1 MVEIAEQRAAA
12 GQDNTLVDDVGGQFR
27 RRVLEGDL
35 DSLDNRA
42 DRLGEALRY
51 LPLADDDLLRH
62 TVHQVAPFD
71 FHDTPFAVFPHAG
84 RADLLLDPL
93 HAALT
98 DGKIMVAGDINED
111 RLLPL

>member
-51 LPLADDDLLRH
+51 LPLADDDLLRD

-71 FHDTPFAVFPHAG
+71 FHETPFAVFRLTGP
-84 RADLLLDPL
+84 ADILFDPL
-93 HAALT
+93 GASLT
-98 DGKIMVAGDINED
+98 DVKIM
-111 RLLPL
+111 